1 MCKDAPSPDP
11 AIGAAAAAQAAI
23 AKESL
28 DFYKSVYESDIKP
41 MQLKDQALREGLI
54 GDMRSSMKQQQQFAD
69 DQNAYYKSTFQPVE
83 KKMVEEA
90 MGYDSDANIAQ
101 RRGIASAS
109 VNNAFSNAR
118 DQQSRSLSAYGVN
131 PNSGAFARANA
142 SLTSNQ
148 ALANASSQNQADFE
162 TRDKA
167 VALRAGAA
175 NFGRNMPNTAATY
188 YSNANSA
195 GSQAGGISAQG
206 MASVNQNAAT
216 MGSGFNTAI
225 QGNQSAGNLYLGK
238 FGAEMQ
244 GYQADQAAVGGLFSA
259 AGMAFG
265 GTKGFGMFKA
275 DGGKVVGPGGPRDD
289 KVPAMLS
296 HGEFVL
302 NEGAVKK
309 YGLSKLEK
317 MNKEGLKN
325 QQARG
330 LRS

>member
-1 MCKDAPSPDP
+1 MCKDAPDPDP
-11 AIGAAAAAQAAI
+11 GIGEAAKMNAQV
-23 AKESL
+23 AKDAL
-28 DFYKSVYESDIKP
+28 DFYKTVYESDIKP
-41 MQLKDQALREGLI
+41 MQLKDQQLREGLV
-54 GDMRSSMKQQQQFAD
+54 GDMRTSMQQQQKFAD
-69 DQNAYYKSTFQPVE
+69 EQNAYYKDTFQPVE

-90 MGYDSDANIAQ
+90 AGYDSDANIAQ

-167 VALRAGAA
+167 IALRAGAA

-195 GSQAGGISAQG
+195 GSQASGISAQG
-206 MASVNQNAAT
+206 MASANQNAAT

-244 GYQADQAAVGGLFSA
+244 GYQADQAAIGGMFSA

-265 GTKGFGMFKA
+265 GTKGFGMFKK
-275 DGGKVVGPGGPRDD
+275 DGGKVEGPGGPRDD
-289 KVPAMLS
+289 QVPAMLS
-296 HGEFVL
+296 DGEFVL
-302 NEGAVKK
+302 NEGAVKHF
-309 YGLSKLEK
+309 GLSRLEK
-317 MNKEGLKN
+317 MNKVGLDN
-325 QQARG
+325 QKARG